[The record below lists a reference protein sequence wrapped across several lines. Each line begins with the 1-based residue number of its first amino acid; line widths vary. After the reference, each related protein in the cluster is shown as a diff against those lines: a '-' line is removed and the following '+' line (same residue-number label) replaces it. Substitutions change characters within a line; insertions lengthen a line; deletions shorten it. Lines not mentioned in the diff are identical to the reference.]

1 MSMIKFDKDG
11 NKVKQNA
18 ENKNHYFSTPDH
30 IADIMA
36 QEFLKIYD
44 GTSRILDIGIGKCE
58 LTKALIRA
66 GIPKENVVGIDLED
80 TGECAK
86 LGIEFYCMDF
96 FSLDLNLFKYFIA
109 NTPYKNMLHR
119 TMMERCVDFGM
130 KGVFIAPN
138 MPYHNAK
145 CKVSKYISKEIW
157 SDNFRKDFKLP
168 STQISIFTLLDQECN
183 DGGKLEAAYF
193 GDGYEEWKQNYPKC
207 SNPIT
212 KLPKYNGQPNSLV
225 FQPTNVWAA
234 PGVFTGKGAA
244 FLHDAPTKNEKLIT
258 YDRGGRFWKEGDP
271 KNYPCIQY
279 RDEAH
284 KQKILDFY
292 RPIFETHR
300 KFIVIHCENFIPCP
314 PEDL

>member
-1 MSMIKFDKDG
+1 MGKTKKGKTEMSMIKFDKDG
-11 NKVKQNA
+11 NKIKQNA

-36 QEFLKIYD
+36 KEFVQIYD

-80 TGECAK
+80 TGECSK

-96 FSLDLNLFKYFIA
+96 FSLDLSLFKYFIA

-145 CKVSKYISKEIW
+145 CKVSKYILKEIW
-157 SDNFRKDFKLP
+157 SDDFRKDFKLP
-168 STQISIFTLLDQECN
+168 STQISIFTLLDKECN
-183 DGGKLEAAYF
+183 DGKKL
-193 GDGYEEWKQNYPKC
+193 
-207 SNPIT
+207 
-212 KLPKYNGQPNSLV
+212 KLS
-225 FQPTNVWAA
+225 
-234 PGVFTGKGAA
+234 
-244 FLHDAPTKNEKLIT
+244 
-258 YDRGGRFWKEGDP
+258 
-271 KNYPCIQY
+271 
-279 RDEAH
+279 
-284 KQKILDFY
+284 
-292 RPIFETHR
+292 
-300 KFIVIHCENFIPCP
+300 
-314 PEDL
+314 